1 MSAGRYA
8 PSPTGE
14 LHLGNLRTALIAWAY
29 ARSTGRDF
37 YLRLEDLDR
46 QRFRDPQSQIDD
58 LEELGID
65 WDGDIVVQS
74 ERLDRYQSAID
85 ALRERDLVF
94 ECYCSRRD
102 IREAASAA
110 HAPPGHYPG
119 TCLRLSEGV
128 ALRRRAELADRGLQP
143 ALRLRPT
150 AANWTITDMGRGRFT
165 GPTDSAVLQR
175 GDGAFAYN
183 LAVVVDDIA
192 MGVDQVVRADDL
204 LASSPLQAYL
214 THELGGVEPLYGHV
228 PLVLGPT
235 GRRLAKR
242 DGAVTLRELHEAG
255 LNTAD
260 VVQILAESLEL
271 SKVRS
276 AADFLEHFAKARL
289 TGDPWTFLP
298 PNTRP
303 AAVSQE

>member
-1 MSAGRYA
+1 
-8 PSPTGE
+8 
-14 LHLGNLRTALIAWAY
+14 
-29 ARSTGRDF
+29 
-37 YLRLEDLDR
+37 
-46 QRFRDPQSQIDD
+46 
-58 LEELGID
+58 
-65 WDGDIVVQS
+65 
-74 ERLDRYQSAID
+74 
-85 ALRERDLVF
+85 
-94 ECYCSRRD
+94 
-102 IREAASAA
+102 
-110 HAPPGHYPG
+110 
-119 TCLRLSEGV
+119 
-128 ALRRRAELADRGLQP
+128 
-143 ALRLRPT
+143 
-150 AANWTITDMGRGRFT
+150 MGRGRFT